1 MNVLQDIVAGAREDA
16 ARRQGERGLEHLVDL
31 ARRAAPPLDA
41 VEALRRPTGVQ
52 VIAEVKRS
60 SPSKG
65 SLAAIPDPAALAAQ
79 YAAGGAAAVSVLTE
93 GRRFGGSQADLRA
106 VRAAVGTP
114 VLCKDFL
121 VTPYQLWEARACG
134 ADLVLLIVAALRQP
148 ELTDLV
154 ERAVSLGMTP
164 LVEVHTQWE
173 LERALSA
180 GARVVGINARDLR
193 TLEVDRSLFARLAPR
208 VPDDVVTVAES
219 GVRGPDDVARLA
231 GLGADAVLVG
241 ESLVT
246 DDRPAAAVAALVDAG
261 RAVPVGGGSTAAP
274 VSP

>member
-16 ARRQGERGLEHLVDL
+16 ARRQRERGLEHLVDL

-173 LERALSA
+173 LDRALSA

-193 TLEVDRSLFARLAPR
+193 TLEIDRSLFARLAPR

-219 GVRGPDDVARLA
+219 GVRGPDDIARLA

-246 DDRPAAAVAALVDAG
+246 GDRPAAAVAALVDAG
-261 RAVPVGGGSTAAP
+261 RAVPVGGGTAAP